1 VLVEALARGDSA
13 SAAALMREHVE
24 KIVPRAQLLS
34 DRRPEFFSWPPGVV
48 GPVRLRSITER

>member
-1 VLVEALARGDSA
+1 
-13 SAAALMREHVE
+13 MREHVE